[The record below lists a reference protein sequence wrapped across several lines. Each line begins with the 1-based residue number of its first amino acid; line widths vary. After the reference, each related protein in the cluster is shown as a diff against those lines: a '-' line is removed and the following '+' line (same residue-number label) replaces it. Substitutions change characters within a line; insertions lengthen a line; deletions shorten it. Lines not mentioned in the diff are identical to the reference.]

1 MQSHWQNCTNKLKY
15 ETMKHKM
22 KQNKQIQITSIN
34 TINST
39 VTNAAID
46 LWVCV
51 TIGSVQLSAE
61 RNSLVLWT

>member
-1 MQSHWQNCTNKLKY
+1 
-15 ETMKHKM
+15 MKHKM

-61 RNSLVLWT
+61 RNSLVL